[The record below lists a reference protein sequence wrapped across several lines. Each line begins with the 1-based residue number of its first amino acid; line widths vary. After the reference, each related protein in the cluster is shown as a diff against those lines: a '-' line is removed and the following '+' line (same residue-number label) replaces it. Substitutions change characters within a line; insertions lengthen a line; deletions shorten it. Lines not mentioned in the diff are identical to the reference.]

1 MKLKFRIEQDQSLR
15 DFIAEHDIS
24 DKLLTAV
31 KTEGDMR
38 VNGTHVTIRCLLRK
52 NDVLEIIFP
61 KEKRGKQ
68 LTPAKMDL
76 DIIYEDDY
84 LLVVNK
90 PAMMP
95 CIPDHRYH
103 DQTLANGLIAYYESI
118 ELDSTIHFVNRLD
131 RETSGLLIVA
141 KYRYIHYLLSKEHIE
156 RKYVALAYGHVGD
169 QTIDL
174 PIGRINKNVRREI
187 LPAGKPSVTH
197 CHVLK
202 QGENFSIVECQLET
216 GRTHQIRVHLS
227 AIGHPL
233 IGDRLYGNIENL
245 ADTYFLHSY
254 QLSFVHPITKQ
265 ILNFVRERKIE
276 EIYFCSM

>member
-1 MKLKFRIEQDQSLR
+1 MELKFKIEQDQLLR
-15 DFIAEHDIS
+15 DFIDEHDIS
-24 DKLLTAV
+24 DKLLSAI
-31 KTEGDMR
+31 KTNGDMR
-38 VNGTHVTIRCLLRK
+38 VNGIHVTIRCLLRK

-61 KEKRGKQ
+61 EEKRGKQ
-68 LTPAKMDL
+68 LTPTKMEL

-103 DQTLANGLIAYYESI
+103 DQTLANGLIAYYEAI
-118 ELDSTIHFVNRLD
+118 RLDSTIHFVNRLD

-156 RKYVALAYGHVGD
+156 RKYIALAYGHVTD

-174 PIGRINKNVRREI
+174 PIDRVNKNVRREI
-187 LPAGKPSVTH
+187 LPTGKPSVTH
-197 CHVLK
+197 CRVLK
-202 QGENFSIVECQLET
+202 HGENFSIVECQLET

-227 AIGHPL
+227 AVGHPL
-233 IGDRLYGNIENL
+233 IGDRLYGDIKNL
-245 ADTYFLHSY
+245 ADTYYLHSY
-254 QLSFVHPITKQ
+254 QLSFIHPITKQ
-265 ILNFVRERKIE
+265 TLCFVRERKIDE
-276 EIYFCSM
+276 TYFCCI

>member
-1 MKLKFRIEQDQSLR
+1 MKLKFKIKQDQQLR
-15 DFIAEHDIS
+15 EFIAEHDIS
-24 DKLLTAV
+24 EKLLSAI
-31 KTEGDMR
+31 KNNGDLR
-38 VNGTHVTIRCLLRK
+38 VNGEHVTVRCLLRK
-52 NDVLEIIFP
+52 EDMLEIIFP
-61 KEKRGKQ
+61 EEKRGKQ

-76 DIIYEDDY
+76 DILYEDEY

-118 ELDSTIHFVNRLD
+118 GLDSTIHFVNRLD

-141 KYRYIHYLLSKEHIE
+141 KYRYIHYLLSREYIE
-156 RKYVALAYGHVGD
+156 RKYMALAYGQVSD

-174 PIGRINKNVRREI
+174 PIGRLSRHVRREI

-202 QGENFSIVECQLET
+202 QGEHFSLVECRLET

-233 IGDRLYGNIENL
+233 IGDRLYGDIRNS
-245 ADTYFLHSY
+245 AGTYYLHSY
-254 QLSFVHPITKQ
+254 QLRFTHPITKQ
-265 ILNFVRERKIE
+265 VLMFVEERPIDE
-276 EIYFCSM
+276 AYYQSD